1 LTTNQI
7 PASFIYMGID
17 VTEAV
22 LLLVLGILTVLLV
35 VLGIQVYFILKEFRK
50 TVTKANKVLD
60 DTEQIT
66 RNVSVP
72 LASLSSL
79 TSSLQVGS
87 IFTIIKFVKSILA
100 KEKEED
106 RKERK

>member
-1 LTTNQI
+1 
-7 PASFIYMGID
+7 MGID

-79 TSSLQVGS
+79 TSSL
-87 IFTIIKFVKSILA
+87 FFFMFHN
-100 KEKEED
+100 
-106 RKERK
+106 

>member
-1 LTTNQI
+1 
-7 PASFIYMGID
+7 MGID